1 MRRLSRLLWLLPL
14 LALAGCKGEQAPA
27 PDKKPPEVD
36 VARPVVRDVTD
47 FEVFTGHTESENFV
61 NVKARVS
68 GQLVKVE
75 FKDGDVV
82 DKDQRLFLIDPRP
95 FAAAVKENEAA
106 LAEAKARV
114 DRIKFD
120 WDQER
125 GLLNTG
131 SAGSA
136 EKFRQLTLDL
146 NVAQTAIGGA
156 EARLSTARL
165 NLEWTEVRAPFKGRV
180 SRRMM
185 DPGNIVK
192 ADDTVL
198 TTIVALSPVY
208 AYFDVDER
216 TVLARMMHAAGQRRR
231 WWSGGRSTMNPLSA
245 ARAGGLPVTVGLVD
259 EPGLY
264 PHRARIN
271 FVDNHVETGTGT
283 LWLRAVFTD
292 RWYSPMTRPIGPGLF
307 IRVHLPLGQP
317 YEAILVAEK
326 ALGSDQGQRFLY
338 VVKDDGTAEYRKV
351 EVGRQHGNMRVI
363 KAWDEKTKTGLR
375 PDEHVVWRGLQRV
388 RPGGKV
394 TPHLTKMPENDDS
407 GLHESL
413 SEE

>member
-1 MRRLSRLLWLLPL
+1 MRRLSRLLWLPPL
-14 LALAGCKGEQAPA
+14 LALAGCKAEQAAA

-61 NVKARVS
+61 NVKALVS
-68 GQLVKVE
+68 GQLVKVD

-131 SAGSA
+131 AGSA

-146 NVAQTAIGGA
+146 NVAQTAIGAA

-180 SRRMM
+180 SRRMI
-185 DPGNIVK
+185 DPGNIVT
-192 ADDTVL
+192 ARDTVL
-198 TTIVALSPVY
+198 TTVVALSPVY

-216 TVLARMMHAAGQRRR
+216 TVLARMMRYR
-231 WWSGGRSTMNPLSA
+231 TLSA

-271 FVDNHVETGTGT
+271 FVDNHVATSTGT

-326 ALGSDQGQRFLY
+326 ALGSDQSQRFLY

-351 EVGRQHGNMRVI
+351 EVGRQHGDLRVI
-363 KAWDEKTKTGLR
+363 KSGLTRDER
-375 PDEHVVWRGLQRV
+375 VVVKGLQRV
-388 RPGGKV
+388 RDKGKV
-394 TPHLTKMPENDDS
+394 TAINLARMPEGDDN
-407 GLHESL
+407 GLHDKL